1 MENKFYILALGCKV
15 NTYEIEAIKE
25 ELINLGYEQTFLID
39 DANYIIINTCCV
51 TNTAQAKSRQ
61 KLHSLHKQ
69 NPNAKIIAMG
79 CYVQGFTNE
88 VSQMNFVN
96 LLVGTNKRSKIKDYF
111 PNLNLNNSINL
122 VEEVKNNVEYENLH
136 VSSYSEN
143 TRAFLKIQDGCNN
156 FCSYCIIPYVRGTI
170 KSRPLNEILLETEN
184 FLKKGYK
191 EIVLTGIHTGSYGKD
206 LSNFTFSDLVEK
218 LINFEKLYRL
228 RISSIEESE
237 IDEKLISILKS
248 NKKTTTDY
256 RTAFAQAIGT
266 TGTISKIV
274 KMAFGT
280 DGEDD
285 GQGNPAPPTDN
296 GPLNNVVLTK
306 NIKEV
311 TYPVETSVCF
321 EAEIEAGEYTGA
333 INEVALID
341 EQEQTA
347 AKMRLLTSKGVDA
360 ESGAI
365 FKWTVEF

>member
-1 MENKFYILALGCKV
+1 MSNVNATHTLA
-15 NTYEIEAIKE
+15 
-25 ELINLGYEQTFLID
+25 INGVGVQSEFDQDTF
-39 DANYIIINTCCV
+39 
-51 TNTAQAKSRQ
+51 
-61 KLHSLHKQ
+61 
-69 NPNAKIIAMG
+69 
-79 CYVQGFTNE
+79 
-88 VSQMNFVN
+88 
-96 LLVGTNKRSKIKDYF
+96 
-111 PNLNLNNSINL
+111 
-122 VEEVKNNVEYENLH
+122 
-136 VSSYSEN
+136 
-143 TRAFLKIQDGCNN
+143 
-156 FCSYCIIPYVRGTI
+156 
-170 KSRPLNEILLETEN
+170 
-184 FLKKGYK
+184 
-191 EIVLTGIHTGSYGKD
+191 
-206 LSNFTFSDLVEK
+206 
-218 LINFEKLYRL
+218 
-228 RISSIEESE
+228 
-237 IDEKLISILKS
+237 LKS

-347 AKMRLLTSKGVDA
+347 AKVRLLTSKGVDA